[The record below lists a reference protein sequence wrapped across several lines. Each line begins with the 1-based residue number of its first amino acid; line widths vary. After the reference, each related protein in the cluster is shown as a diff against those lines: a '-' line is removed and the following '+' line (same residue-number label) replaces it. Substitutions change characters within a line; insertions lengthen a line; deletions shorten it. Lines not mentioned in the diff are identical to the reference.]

1 MSKIQR
7 LFRYVWRVNAVLI
20 LVATAGVSFAVVT
33 LMWSEFGGSAARSR
47 VFEAA
52 PSLGG
57 SDSGERLFLG
67 QVSLVRGTSV
77 LRGELVSHRSSAGI
91 SSGSGG
97 YSETRNILFVDSES
111 DVARWL
117 LPDDDHVIT
126 EHPDVPLITQVDDR
140 GGGRPVATLALVKSA
155 HADLEATEGTLLLF
169 DPAGVHVQTV
179 AEGVRAL
186 HSATLDAGGR
196 IALLFE
202 RRRKY
207 VLASFDGTSL
217 EKKEEHEVTVPA
229 LK

>member
-1 MSKIQR
+1 MSKAQR

-20 LVATAGVSFAVVT
+20 LVAAAGVSFAVVT

-47 VFEAA
+47 VFDAA
-52 PSLGG
+52 PPLGG

-67 QVSLVRGTSV
+67 QVALIRGTSV
-77 LRGELVSHRSSAGI
+77 LRGELVSHRSGAGI

-97 YSETRNILFVDSES
+97 YSETRNILFVDNES
-111 DVARWL
+111 GVARWL
-117 LPDDDHVIT
+117 LPDDDHIIT
-126 EHPDVPLITQVDDR
+126 EHPDVMTEVDDR
-140 GGGRPVATLALVKSA
+140 SGGRPVATLALIKPA
-155 HADLEATEGTLLLF
+155 HADLEVIEGTLLLF
-169 DPAGVHVQTV
+169 DPAGVRVQTV

-186 HSATLDAGGR
+186 HSATLNAGGR

-207 VLASFDGTSL
+207 VLASFDGTSF
-217 EKKEEHEVTVPA
+217 EKKEEHELTVPA